1 MRVPKSNHER
11 DRGKVLVNM
20 ENTPCCSIAV
30 GRLTLLCIVLVAI
43 WEPRTHAQQD
53 TGAVHIPLAV
63 EQVVKNLEESARR
76 RTHALHQF
84 EGIRVYRLQYR
95 GLLGDRDAEM
105 VVRVA
110 YQSPATKEFTVIS
123 QSGSKFIMDRIF
135 KKLLESEQ
143 EALRPENQEP
153 TTLNTENYVFG
164 LAGYEETSE
173 GARYVLSVVP
183 KSKNKF
189 LYRGKVWVDAVDFA
203 VVRIEAEPAK
213 SPSFWIKKSMIEQ
226 TYAKVNNF
234 WLPAY
239 SHTETTV
246 RLSGLAVLSI
256 EYNDYKITEA
266 DRLPALGTQ

>member
-1 MRVPKSNHER
+1 
-11 DRGKVLVNM
+11 M

-30 GRLTLLCIVLVAI
+30 GPLTLLCIVLVAI
-43 WEPRTHAQQD
+43 WEPLTHAQQD

-63 EQVVKNLEESARR
+63 EQIVKNLEESARG

-123 QSGSKFIMDRIF
+123 QSGSTFIIDRIF

-153 TTLNTENYVFG
+153 TTLNTENYAFG

-173 GARYVLSVVP
+173 GARYVLSVLP

-189 LYRGKVWVDAVDFA
+189 LYRGKIWVDAVDFA

-234 WLPAY
+234 WLPAH

-246 RLSGLAVLSI
+246 RLGGLAALSI
-256 EYNDYKITEA
+256 EYNDYKITKA
-266 DRLPALGTQ
+266 DPLPAWGTQ